1 MNGLFCGQ
9 GIRSQLFSIQI
20 LVMHIDRIDL
30 AVVIGTVIVD
40 TAVHITAGR
49 IDRNLIFPITQVAAA
64 SLLLNRA

>member
-1 MNGLFCGQ
+1 
-9 GIRSQLFSIQI
+9 
-20 LVMHIDRIDL
+20 MHIDRIDL

-49 IDRNLIFPITQVAAA
+49 IDRNLIFPISQVAAA